1 MSKEDWIVIENN
13 ENLPRLTPEIM
24 HQIDGDF
31 LSTTHF
37 YSDKVLIQTRK
48 GDMFVGNLE
57 LYKSDYFGDEYNWYS
72 YGTGGR
78 RMAVKSKVIAWQ
90 PLPELLEI

>member
-1 MSKEDWIVIENN
+1 MSKEDWIVIGNN
-13 ENLPRLTPEIM
+13 ENLPTLTPK
-24 HQIDGDF
+24 IDGGF
-31 LSTTHF
+31 NLSTTHF

-48 GDMFVGNLE
+48 GDMSVGNLE

-78 RMAVKSKVIAWQ
+78 RMAVKGKVIAWQ